1 MVEPRRKR
9 KLVRPNYRLN
19 VFWLVVSAA
28 AFVSLPA
35 TTPAAAQTA
44 SRAKPNVLFLLADD
58 QRPDTIHALGNAAIK
73 TPTLDALAARG
84 ISFRNA
90 YNFGG
95 NSPAVCQPS
104 RNMLLSGRNFFRYS
118 WLENPTTGAKFQPSA
133 DDPAAETKVKS
144 KLAAGFRWS
153 INAPGKGSNFPQAM
167 KAAGYQTYHHGKRG
181 NTAQAI
187 QAQFEIDKYLKN
199 DEAERRTGEP
209 GREIVDDAIA
219 FLADGRD
226 KSRPFCM
233 YLAFGNP
240 HDPRVAASRYLA
252 QYDRAK
258 IPLPAN
264 YLPVHP
270 FDNGELTVRDERLAP
285 WPRTEDEI
293 RKQLHEY
300 YATITAFDDQ
310 LGRLMAKLRE
320 LGLED
325 DTIVVFSADQGLAVG
340 SHGLMGKQNL
350 YEHSAK
356 SPLVFAGPGIPH
368 GTKDKP
374 LTSDALLYLFD
385 IYPTI
390 CDLVGAEVP
399 ASDDAEFDGRSFR
412 SVVAGEK
419 KTHRD
424 SIYCAYLGVQRVLRD
439 ERYKLFRYPQSHRV
453 QLFDLADDP
462 AETNDLS
469 SAPEHQARLTAML
482 KRMEQERLRAGDWYP
497 LSAKTAKDDAFD
509 FSKLPK

>member
-1 MVEPRRKR
+1 M
-9 KLVRPNYRLN
+9 LI
-19 VFWLVVSAA
+19 AA
-28 AFVSLPA
+28 TIAPV
-35 TTPAAAQTA
+35 AAQPPT
-44 SRAKPNVLFLLADD
+44 RPKPNVLFLLADD
-58 QRPDTIHALGNAAIK
+58 QRPDTIHALGNSAIK

-104 RNMLLSGRNFFRYS
+104 RNMLLGGRNFFRYS
-118 WLENPTTGAKFQPSA
+118 RLENPATGAKFQPSA
-133 DDPAAETKVKS
+133 DDPAAETKVRS
-144 KLAAGFRWS
+144 KLAAGFRWN
-153 INAPGKGSNFPQAM
+153 INAPGKGTNFPQAM

-209 GREIVDDAIA
+209 GREIVDDAIT

-240 HDPRVAASRYLA
+240 HDPRVAESRYLA
-252 QYDRAK
+252 QYDREK

-310 LGRLMAKLRE
+310 LGRLLAKLRE
-320 LGLED
+320 LGLEEN
-325 DTIVVFSADQGLAVG
+325 TIVVFSADQGLAMG

-356 SPLVFAGPGIPH
+356 SPLVFAGPGIRH
-368 GTKDKP
+368 GTAEKP
-374 LTSDALLYLFD
+374 LTSDALVYLFD

-399 ASDDAEFDGRSFR
+399 GSDDAEFDGRSFR

-424 SIYCAYLGVQRVLRD
+424 SIYCAYLGVQRTLRD

-453 QLFDLADDP
+453 QLFDLANDP
-462 AETNDLS
+462 AETSDLS
-469 SAPEHQARLTAML
+469 SAPEHQARLASML
-482 KRMEQERLRAGDWYP
+482 KRMEQERLRVGDWYP
-497 LSAKTAKDDAFD
+497 LSAKTAKDDTVD